1 MDWLFKTML
10 YIHITGGATGLI
22 SGLLN
27 LTRKKGDKK
36 HRTTGNV
43 FTWAMLCTG
52 FSALI
57 LSVLNPNYFLFIVG
71 VFTVYLVGTGKR
83 YIYLKLLA
91 KDQKAGITDR
101 ILTYGMLVAGIAF
114 VISGILL
121 LYSAKYF
128 GIVLIVFGILSLL
141 FVRKDLRHYKGITGS
156 KNYWLLEH
164 LQRMT
169 GAFIA
174 ASTAFLVVNTPNLPF
189 NPPSVLMWLLPTI
202 ILTPLIIYWSNK
214 YRVKKD

>member
-1 MDWLFKTML
+1 MEFLFKTVL
-10 YIHITGGATGLI
+10 YLHIAGGTLGLV

-27 LTRKKGDKK
+27 LMRKKGDKK
-36 HRTTGNV
+36 HRLTGKV

-57 LSVLNPNYFLFIVG
+57 LSALNPNYFLFIVG
-71 VFTVYLVGTGKR
+71 TFTVYLTGTGKR

-91 KDQKAGITDR
+91 KEQEPGITDKL
-101 ILTYGMLVAGIAF
+101 LTYAMLIAGFAF
-114 VISGILL
+114 IFFGVLRIS
-121 LYSAKYF
+121 SANYF
-128 GIVLIVFGILSLL
+128 GIVLIVFGSLSLL
-141 FVRKDLRHYKGITGS
+141 FVRKDLRHYKGITES

-189 NPPSVLMWLLPTI
+189 HPPPVLMWLLPTF

-214 YRVKKD
+214 YKVKND